1 MATPISLAIVK
12 LTVADFVGS
21 AWLVAVTCTVTGDGK
36 SAGAVYTPAAV
47 IVPVAALPPETPFTL
62 QLTVV
67 SVVFLTVAVKVS
79 ILPSNTE
86 PLGGAIDTV
95 ICGGGGGGGWTKAAP
110 PAQPQV
116 QEHSA
121 RSATNTILGSED
133 FLFFCWEGCRM
144 PSELQAKG
152 QRKSR
157 GRDRG

>member
-1 MATPISLAIVK
+1 MAMPMSLAIVT

-67 SVVFLTVAVKVS
+67 SVVFFTVAVKVS

-95 ICGGGGGGGWTKAAP
+95 ICGGGGGGAWTKAAP
-110 PAQPQV
+110 PAQPQI
-116 QEHSA
+116 QAQIA
-121 RSATNTILGSED
+121 RSPKSAILGSED
-133 FLFFCWEGCRM
+133 FLFF
-144 PSELQAKG
+144 
-152 QRKSR
+152 
-157 GRDRG
+157 

>member
-1 MATPISLAIVK
+1 MATLMSLAIVK

-47 IVPVAALPPETPFTL
+47 TVPVAALPPETPFTL

-67 SVVFLTVAVKVS
+67 SVVFFTVAVKVS

-95 ICGGGGGGGWTKAAP
+95 IWGRGGGGGWTKAAP
-110 PAQPQV
+110 PAQPQI
-116 QEHSA
+116 QAQIA
-121 RSATNTILGSED
+121 RSPKSAILGSED
-133 FLFFCWEGCRM
+133 FLFF
-144 PSELQAKG
+144 
-152 QRKSR
+152 
-157 GRDRG
+157 